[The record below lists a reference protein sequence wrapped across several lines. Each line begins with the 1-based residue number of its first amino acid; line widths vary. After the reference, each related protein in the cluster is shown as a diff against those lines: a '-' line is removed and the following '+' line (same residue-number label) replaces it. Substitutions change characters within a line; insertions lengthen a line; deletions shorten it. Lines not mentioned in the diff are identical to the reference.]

1 MQNINRPI
9 GTVSELRKAQTFCN
23 AIGISHAIEVP
34 VRKRGMT
41 SSGYP
46 NQCHSNTS
54 LLVKKF
60 GGCVVTGFL
69 RIMSNGY
76 LMLLCHS
83 VWKTPEGKMV
93 DVTLG
98 RSKLDKICFLPVAE
112 YDSNTH
118 YYATSFNVVFP
129 ATGGGVFF
137 VEHISSFLD
146 GREKGVWVS
155 KANLKR
161 QGKSNL
167 RSKLFERVSGE
178 FPDEECGGFVE
189 PSIASGKTFDK
200 IWEEHSQKVE

>member
-1 MQNINRPI
+1 MFEGI
-9 GTVSELRKAQTFCN
+9 GVWTMLGTLSTTFV
-23 AIGISHAIEVP
+23 GITTPLDCYVGLGVGSPSSAIEVDDP
-34 VRKRGMT
+34 VGLL
-41 SSGYP
+41 GCQYDI
-46 NQCHSNTS
+46 NNTR
-54 LLVKKF
+54 L
-60 GGCVVTGFL
+60 
-69 RIMSNGY
+69 
-76 LMLLCHS
+76 
-83 VWKTPEGKMV
+83 
-93 DVTLG
+93 
-98 RSKLDKICFLPVAE
+98 
-112 YDSNTH
+112 
-118 YYATSFNVVFP
+118 
-129 ATGGGVFF
+129 F